1 VVPKIAQR
9 EPSNAGVD
17 AYRRSTVLQLLE
29 PRSECFRADHFE
41 HGEL

>member
-1 VVPKIAQR
+1 MRALTV
-9 EPSNAGVD
+9 
-17 AYRRSTVLQLLE
+17 RRLTVLQPLE